1 MICLPPVVNP
11 PTIPVKTYTSYKKSI
26 SFIDSIKD
34 SKRKK
39 ILIGRSVKELPVY
52 AYRYKRGKT
61 SRRTLITGN
70 IHGVE
75 QGLQSA
81 VLSFIWKLQHS
92 SCFEGDFVI
101 VPVVN
106 PDGKNRSWRTNFN
119 RKDLNR
125 DFAKQKF
132 TQPESKAIRK
142 LILKYRP
149 THFIDIHMRGNVL
162 LTPRNNK
169 SKKSKALCLRLKK
182 ELNKKRGLYFWTRNG
197 RPKGMMINYTN
208 SLGIASCLI
217 ELGRNWP
224 KKKTEPLIWRRKL
237 QKKYTNAV
245 ANALFNIV
253 VRKGRKD

>member
-1 MICLPPVVNP
+1 MINP
-11 PTIPVKTYTSYKKSI
+11 PIIPPKIYTSYQKSI
-26 SFIDSIKD
+26 KFIDSIKD
-34 SKRKK
+34 RRRRKFR
-39 ILIGRSVKELPVY
+39 IGLTVKKLPLY
-52 AYRYKRGKT
+52 AYRYKQGKVA
-61 SRRTLITGN
+61 RRTLIVGN
-70 IHGVE
+70 VHGVE

-92 SCFEGDFVI
+92 SCFKGDFVI
-101 VPVVN
+101 VPIMN
-106 PDGKNRSWRTNFN
+106 PDGKNRSWRSNFN

-125 DFAKQKF
+125 DFKKGGF
-132 TQPESKAIRK
+132 TQPESKAIRN
-142 LILKYRP
+142 LILKYKP

-182 ELNKKRGLYFWTRNG
+182 ELNKKKGLYFWTRNG

-208 SLGIASCLI
+208 KLGIASCLI

-224 KKKTEPLIWRRKL
+224 KRKTEPLIWRRKL

-253 VRKGRKD
+253 TRKGKSD